1 MLESKSVYLRNTIYR
16 YELFSSL
23 IFIIIEFYHDS
34 RSLPH
39 INNMNDAIKLSC
51 HSYFSSI
58 DDYALSELIIAFDF

>member
-1 MLESKSVYLRNTIYR
+1 MPESESVYLRNTIYR
-16 YELFSSL
+16 YEPFSSL
-23 IFIIIEFYHDS
+23 IFIVIKFFDS
-34 RSLPH
+34 TSLPH